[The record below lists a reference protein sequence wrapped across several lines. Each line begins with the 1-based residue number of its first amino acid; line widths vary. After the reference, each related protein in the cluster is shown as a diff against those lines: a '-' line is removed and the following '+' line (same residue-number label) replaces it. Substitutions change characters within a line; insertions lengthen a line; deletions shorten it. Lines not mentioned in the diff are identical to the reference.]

1 MGHPF
6 TPIRRTPEA
15 AGEAFDSPRSE
26 RTRRNDV
33 ETTKRR
39 RNVAVPQFTHPVE
52 ATARRELLWPQVG
65 RRLTN
70 MDSIPLRIPYCILTK
85 SRKCIGNS
93 RGVLWLGR
101 LLGYPHKQTSPWF
114 RTPHHIHHLFW
125 IGTQLLQE
133 TDSPSLF
140 GSRPPPAPPAGGAT
154 APCVARV
161 PETSL
166 AGRAAQQALK
176 TGEPLMVDFPGLCE
190 PGFPAHR
197 FLV

>member
-26 RTRRNDV
+26 MTRRNDV

-39 RNVAVPQFTHPVE
+39 RNDAVPQFTHPVE

-125 IGTQLLQE
+125 IGTQLLQVSE
-133 TDSPSLF
+133 PVWIPATTCSSCRRSDSTLRGQS
-140 GSRPPPAPPAGGAT
+140 SRNKH
-154 APCVARV
+154 
-161 PETSL
+161 
-166 AGRAAQQALK
+166 AGRAPQQALK
-176 TGEPLMVDFPGLCE
+176 ICEPLMVDFPGLCE

-197 FLV
+197 FVV